1 MNSKNQKLD
10 EAKEAVLDA
19 YQTRTAQLHDLFAP
33 TWNARADTLKTIVS
47 ISSASIVLTVT
58 FSSSLRQINAGS
70 AWRFLVIVS
79 FALFVLALV
88 TAFSRSNSVS
98 DSIKNSLHS
107 LSSW

>member
-47 ISSASIVLTVT
+47 ISSASIVLNSH
-58 FSSSLRQINAGS
+58 F
-70 AWRFLVIVS
+70 FLIAPPNQCGFGLAVS
-79 FALFVLALV
+79 F
-88 TAFSRSNSVS
+88 
-98 DSIKNSLHS
+98 HC
-107 LSSW
+107 